1 MNNKSTNPFFP
12 FDMTK
17 FFETFSTSNADI
29 QTMMD
34 RQRKAVEAMVE
45 ANRTAAEGYQSLFT
59 RQMELMQ
66 ETLNALSTSMNEI
79 MKHTNPS
86 DAANA
91 QLQAARKSLDHAYE
105 SMRELTEMANE
116 ANSNAVKVFQS
127 QMGDAMKEWSSVMQ
141 NTPMAKAAQ
150 DFTNPDH

>member
-1 MNNKSTNPFFP
+1 MMNKSQNPFFP

-17 FFETFSTSNADI
+17 FFDSFNSSNADMQSI
-29 QTMMD
+29 MD

-45 ANRTAAEGYQSLFT
+45 ANKTAAEGYQTLFT
-59 RQMELMQ
+59 RQMQIMQ
-66 ETLNALSTSMNEI
+66 EALNEVSASMNEV

-91 QLQAARKSLDHAYE
+91 QMVAARKSLDHAYE
-105 SMRELTEMANE
+105 SLRELTEMANE
-116 ANSNAVKVFQS
+116 ANSNAMKVFQS
-127 QMGDAMKEWSSVMQ
+127 HMGDAMKEWSTAMA

-150 DFTNPDH
+150 EFTDQSN

>member
-1 MNNKSTNPFFP
+1 MTSKSPNPFFP
-12 FDMTK
+12 FDMSK
-17 FFETFSTSNADI
+17 FFDTFSTSNTDI

-91 QLQAARKSLDHAYE
+91 QLQVARKSLDHAYE

-127 QMGDAMKEWSSVMQ
+127 HMGDAMKEWSTAMQ